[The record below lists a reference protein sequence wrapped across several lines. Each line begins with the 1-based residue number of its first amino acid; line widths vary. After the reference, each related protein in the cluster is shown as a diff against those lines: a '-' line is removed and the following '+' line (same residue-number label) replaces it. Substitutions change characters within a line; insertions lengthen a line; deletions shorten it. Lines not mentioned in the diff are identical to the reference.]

1 MNDTLVRYSDEE
13 LAEFRKVIEEKLTDA
28 RQQLDMFRNQ
38 ILEVTENASDDYGGD
53 WMDDSS
59 INSEVEMLNNMA
71 IRQQKFIQDLEHA
84 LIRINNKTYGIC
96 SISGRLIDKRRL
108 LAVPTTTKSV
118 VAKQEERLREE
129 EKSVVQ
135 PTKTPY
141 IKAAPSI
148 VTIRKKTAP
157 ARKTSER
164 PPSLLQLLDE
174 EEDGHAQPLDF
185 DEATGFDVVDTD

>member
-13 LAEFRKVIEEKLTDA
+13 LAEFRNVIEEKLTDA

-118 VAKQEERLREE
+118 IAKQEERLREE

-141 IKAAPSI
+141 IKQAPSI
-148 VTIRKKTAP
+148 VKIRKAAAP
-157 ARKTSER
+157 AKKATEK
-164 PPSLLQLLDE
+164 PPSLLQLLDDDD
-174 EEDGHAQPLDF
+174 DGQAQSLDF
-185 DEATGFDVVDTD
+185 DGEGDFDGLDID

>member
-1 MNDTLVRYSDEE
+1 MNDTLVRYSDEA
-13 LAEFRKVIEEKLTDA
+13 LAEFRKVIEEKLADA

-141 IKAAPSI
+141 IKTAPSI

-157 ARKTSER
+157 ARKPSER
-164 PPSLLQLLDE
+164 PPSLLQLLDDDDE
-174 EEDGHAQPLDF
+174 GHTQPLDF
-185 DEATGFDVVDTD
+185 EETAGFDAVDAD

>member
-148 VTIRKKTAP
+148 ITIRKKTTP
-157 ARKTSER
+157 ARKPSER

-174 EEDGHAQPLDF
+174 EEEGHAQPLDF

>member
-13 LAEFRKVIEEKLTDA
+13 LAEFRKVIEEKLADA

-38 ILEVTENASDDYGGD
+38 ILEVTENVSDDYGGD

-129 EKSVVQ
+129 EKTVIQ

-141 IKAAPSI
+141 IKAAPSV
-148 VTIRKKTAP
+148 VTVRKKVAP
-157 ARKTSER
+157 AKKASEK
-164 PPSLLQLLDE
+164 PPSLLQLLDD
-174 EEDGHAQPLDF
+174 EDDGPAQPLDF
-185 DEATGFDVVDTD
+185 DEAGGFDGLDTD

>member
-141 IKAAPSI
+141 IKTAPAI

-157 ARKTSER
+157 ARKSSER
-164 PPSLLQLLDE
+164 PPSLIQLLDDDDE
-174 EEDGHAQPLDF
+174 VHTQPLDF
-185 DEATGFDVVDTD
+185 DETAGFDAVDAD

>member
-13 LAEFRKVIEEKLTDA
+13 LAEFRKVIEEKLADA
-28 RQQLDMFRNQ
+28 HQQLDMFRNQ

-59 INSEVEMLNNMA
+59 INTEVEMLNNMA

-135 PTKTPY
+135 PSKTPY
-141 IKAAPSI
+141 IKSAPGI
-148 VTIRKKTAP
+148 VTIRKKTSP
-157 ARKTSER
+157 TRKPSER
-164 PPSLLQLLDE
+164 PPSLLQLLDDD
-174 EEDGHAQPLDF
+174 EDGHTQPLDF
-185 DEATGFDVVDTD
+185 EEPGTFDVQDAD

>member
-96 SISGRLIDKRRL
+96 SISGRLIDKR
-108 LAVPTTTKSV
+108 
-118 VAKQEERLREE
+118 
-129 EKSVVQ
+129 
-135 PTKTPY
+135 TKTPY

-157 ARKTSER
+157 ARKPSER